1 MLTEYK
7 VTTIASIWG
16 VDSTQRKLFIFL
28 DHDDDDSDN
37 TLDMTTRGH
46 TADDMFRVT
55 CSMLLAARHLLTFS
69 RNLEVASSSSAESS
83 APAPPPPSSLWPVSG
98 MVASLITLVPGAV
111 FSVAA
116 LIITSSL
123 SSLSSPPRHDLIIFI
138 ISSPYSAVRPLEF
151 LWNKFWSRLS
161 FVWNVSVSGYTA
173 AAILTGL
180 LLMKAVVHTVH
191 RAAASAVQIN
201 IVQRC
206 TTKEVVATQNNDK
219 SKYIIKAW
227 IPWVIWVFFQ
237 NNMSIVGRRRCDH
250 IQFHKKYF

>member
-1 MLTEYK
+1 MVTCNLTTPAWLILCLQRCNMQCSVFRFTKYNDM
-7 VTTIASIWG
+7 IHCINLMFG
-16 VDSTQRKLFIFL
+16 LIDLTQRKLFIFL
-28 DHDDDDSDN
+28 SHDDIDS
-37 TLDMTTRGH
+37 TLDMTTRGR
-46 TADDMFRVT
+46 TADMFRVT

-98 MVASLITLVPGAV
+98 IVASLITLVPGAV

-161 FVWNVSVSGYTA
+161 LVWNVSVSGYTA

-180 LLMKAVVHTVH
+180 LLM
-191 RAAASAVQIN
+191 
-201 IVQRC
+201 
-206 TTKEVVATQNNDK
+206 
-219 SKYIIKAW
+219 
-227 IPWVIWVFFQ
+227 
-237 NNMSIVGRRRCDH
+237 
-250 IQFHKKYF
+250 